1 VEAPVEEER
10 AGGVDLDTGR
20 MGGVDIDAGR
30 GVEVHAE
37 E

>member
-1 VEAPVEEER
+1 VEEER

>member
-1 VEAPVEEER
+1 VEEER

-37 E
+37 EE